1 MKFIKIK
8 AGTFKMG
15 SKKSD
20 KNRYDD
26 ELLHEVQLTED
37 FEIMDAPVTQS
48 EYKEIIGQN
57 PSYFKDQPD
66 NPVEQV
72 SWNDCQEFIKNLNE
86 KNDGYIYRLPTEAEW
101 EYCAKSCDEQK
112 LDDIAWYYKNSDNK
126 AHPVREKKSNELGL
140 YDMIGN
146 VYEWIQDW
154 YGNYD
159 EED

>member
-15 SKKSD
+15 SPKSN
-20 KNRYDD
+20 KNRYED
-26 ELLHEVQLTED
+26 ELLHDVELTND

-48 EYKEIIGQN
+48 EYKEIIGEN

-72 SWNDCQEFIKNLNE
+72 SWNDCQEFIKKLNE

-112 LDDIAWYYKNSDNK
+112 LDDIAWYYKNSDNRT
-126 AHPVREKKSNELGL
+126 HPARKKKPNELGL

-146 VYEWIQDW
+146 VYEWVQDW